1 MNRRKAVKRLILMK
15 TKKEKIK
22 IILHRLRRIYDE
34 LPQLIE
40 DLENVKNDVT
50 KEVIKNH
57 IKEMED
63 EFKLL
68 KETLN
73 KLERKRMY
81 NSKD

>member
-1 MNRRKAVKRLILMK
+1 MNRRKDVKRILLMK

-22 IILHRLRRIYDE
+22 IICHRLRRMYDE

-57 IKEMED
+57 IKEIED

-73 KLERKRMY
+73 KLERKRMLT
-81 NSKD
+81 KL

>member
-1 MNRRKAVKRLILMK
+1 MNRRKDVKRILLMK

-22 IILHRLRRIYDE
+22 IICYRLRRMYDE

-57 IKEMED
+57 IKEIED

-73 KLERKRMY
+73 KLERKRMLT
-81 NSKD
+81 KL